1 MENFVIPEIAP
12 LFHNG
17 QKVLTINQIAVLF
30 KCNGT
35 NIRMAFS
42 RHRKDFIENED
53 YFFLNYEQLTEF
65 KATNRR
71 ITSVNNL
78 GYAPVSPLASSLYL
92 WTKSGVYK
100 ISKFI
105 DTDNAKLIYSALQ
118 RRYFSQITPPT
129 LQENSTPEN
138 NLEKAT
144 LLVKIAELTDDQNF
158 KESLLKRAAELL

>member
-1 MENFVIPEIAP
+1 
-12 LFHNG
+12 
-17 QKVLTINQIAVLF
+17 
-30 KCNGT
+30 
-35 NIRMAFS
+35 MAFS

-105 DTDNAKLIYSALQ
+105 DTDNAKLIYSAL
-118 RRYFSQITPPT
+118 PPPK
-129 LQENSTPEN
+129 EISTPEN